1 MFDIA
6 FNKSMNSMVKLIFSA
21 NKNTKLK
28 ADDKVIRLKKNKLFV
43 IPKPL
48 ISPIVRL
55 FLFPYAGG
63 STATYSHWVNLFND
77 DLNIE
82 LVLVQLPGQGSRM
95 NEPSHQSM
103 ASLMS
108 ELVAHASYI
117 ASRPYI
123 LFGHSLG
130 GKIAYE
136 LACQLGELG
145 LPSPK
150 YVIASGSGAPH
161 LKNESEP
168 IHNLPRNAFI
178 SELEKLNGTPQEILS
193 NSELLDFLIP
203 LLRADFK
210 VAYEYQAQVCSLSC
224 PIMVLGGE
232 DDLDVSLHQL
242 QAWEELSDAKT
253 KLQLIPGDHFFI
265 NNNEG
270 LVVEKI
276 LSFID

>member
-1 MFDIA
+1 M
-6 FNKSMNSMVKLIFSA
+6 
-21 NKNTKLK
+21 
-28 ADDKVIRLKKNKLFV
+28 KKNKLFV

-55 FLFPYAGG
+55 FLFPFAGG
-63 STATYSHWVNLFND
+63 SIATYSHWVNLFDD

-82 LVLVQLPGQGSRM
+82 LVLVQLPGRGSRM
-95 NEPSHQSM
+95 SEPSHKSM

-108 ELVAHASYI
+108 ELVANASYI
-117 ASRPYI
+117 TSCPYI

-130 GKIAYE
+130 AKIAYE
-136 LACQLGELG
+136 LAGQLGELG
-145 LPSPK
+145 LRSPK
-150 YVIASGSGAPH
+150 YFIASGSGAPH

-178 SELEKLNGTPQEILS
+178 SELENLNGTPQEILL

-210 VAYEYQAQVCSLSC
+210 VAYEYQARVCRLSC

-232 DDLDVSLHQL
+232 DDSDVSLDQL

-253 KLQLIPGDHFFI
+253 TIEFIPGDHFFI

-270 LVVEKI
+270 VVVEKI
-276 LSFID
+276 LSFIDYPKSLISC